1 MTFYRY
7 KIVVHYD
14 GTNYHGWQIQKN
26 HKTIQGEL
34 EKALSDL
41 TSQNISICGSGR
53 TDSGVHA
60 LAQVAHFDLL
70 KKINPELIINALNA
84 RINKDIRVLNCE
96 IVKND
101 FHARFSATKRSYVY
115 RLRTNTYI
123 LDRHYTHC
131 SVPLDLKLLN
141 KASKLIIGDYDF
153 TSFSKNNPEIT
164 NRRCVVYDSIWKD
177 SESLL
182 NYHITGN
189 RFLHHMVRYLVG
201 TMIEIGKKKLSLKKF
216 EELLTIPKED
226 VQIYKAPPN
235 GLILEKIDYEK
246 N

>member
-1 MTFYRY
+1 MTLYRY
-7 KIVVHYD
+7 KIVVQYD

-70 KKINPELIINALNA
+70 KKIIPESIINALNA
-84 RINKDIRVLNCE
+84 KIDKDIRVLHCE

-101 FHARFSATKRSYVY
+101 FHARFSATKRSYLY

-123 LDRHYTHC
+123 LDRHYTHR
-131 SVPLDLKLLN
+131 SSPLDLKLLN
-141 KASKLIIGDYDF
+141 KASQLLIGDYDF
-153 TSFSKNNPEIT
+153 TSLTKNNPKISI
-164 NRRCVVYDSIWKD
+164 RR
-177 SESLL
+177 
-182 NYHITGN
+182 
-189 RFLHHMVRYLVG
+189 
-201 TMIEIGKKKLSLKKF
+201 
-216 EELLTIPKED
+216 
-226 VQIYKAPPN
+226 
-235 GLILEKIDYEK
+235 
-246 N
+246 